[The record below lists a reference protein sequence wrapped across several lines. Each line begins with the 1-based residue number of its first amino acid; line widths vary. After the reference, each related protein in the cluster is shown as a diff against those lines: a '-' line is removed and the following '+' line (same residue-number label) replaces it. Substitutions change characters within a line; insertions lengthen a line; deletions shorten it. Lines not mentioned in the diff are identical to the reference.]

1 MEHSQRCAKPCRLH
15 HIRYNIR
22 IGYCVIIT
30 PVPMPGTNGTRRKY
44 LSLLAAALIVAA
56 GTVLYFVDPVG
67 TAWAPKCMFRT
78 IIGWQCPGCGISRAT
93 HALLHGH
100 FAEALA
106 YNYFFVVSIPYFFAV
121 CAVIYIP
128 ALRRRA
134 RLYRAVTGPVP
145 AWTYVTLFC
154 SWWVVRNL
162 LSI

>member
-78 IIGWQCPGCGISRAT
+78 ITGWQCPGCGISRAT

-106 YNYFFVVSIPYFFAV
+106 YNYFFVVSIPYFLRYAPLYTYRRYAV
-121 CAVIYIP
+121 AP
-128 ALRRRA
+128 GF
-134 RLYRAVTGPVP
+134 TGPLQ
-145 AWTYVTLFC
+145 ARYRHGHMLRC
-154 SWWVVRNL
+154 SARGG
-162 LSI
+162 S